1 MTDDA
6 RNRPGLGS
14 PGLESPVLESPVLE
28 PPYRTVVKPYGHA
41 LVELARRRPEI
52 VCLSGDLTRQC
63 EIDLFQA
70 AFPDRFI
77 HAGMAEANMI
87 GVAGALARS
96 GLIPFVHTFG
106 VFATRRPFD
115 QIVNAVAYPHLP
127 VRIIGFMPGV
137 SSPGGPSHQAIED
150 VALMR
155 ALPGMTVIDVADATE
170 TAQVVAGIADLPGPV
185 YLRLKRGEIPV
196 IFPDDHRLSLDNAQ
210 VLVDG
215 RHATGL
221 ARGTTGGGATAG
233 GGVTRGG
240 AETVGGAVTGGG
252 GVTRG
257 GAETVGGGV
266 TRGGAETKGGA
277 ETAGGAVTVGGA
289 VTGGGGV
296 TRGGAETVG
305 GGVTR
310 GGAETKGGAE
320 TAGGAVTVG
329 GAVTSGGGVTRGG
342 AETVGRGGMG
352 VWSASTGDARG
363 QLRAPVAVPRSD
375 VALLVS
381 GMMVAPALAAARVLR
396 SAGIATLVLNI
407 PVIKPLDTATVLD
420 VAAATRTVIT
430 AENHST
436 IGGLGSA
443 VAETLAESAL
453 PRPLHRIGLTDTFAE
468 GARTPTYL
476 FRKYGLTTQ
485 HLINAAWAA
494 LDQPGTPPRSQ
505 PLPAE
510 EGEYAP
516 V

>member
-1 MTDDA
+1 M
-6 RNRPGLGS
+6 
-14 PGLESPVLESPVLE
+14 LE

-170 TAQVVAGIADLPGPV
+170 TAQVVAAIADLPGPV

-196 IFPDDHRLSLDNAQ
+196 IFPEDHRLSLDHAQ

-215 RHATGL
+215 RTRPGL
-221 ARGTTGGGATAG
+221 ARGTTGGGQPPGAASPEAAPKPG
-233 GGVTRGG
+233 RRGHQRRRRDPRRRRNRGRRCHTR
-240 AETVGGAVTGGG
+240 
-252 GVTRG
+252 RG
-257 GAETVGGGV
+257 RDQGRRRNR
-266 TRGGAETKGGA
+266 RGRRH
-277 ETAGGAVTVGGA
+277 
-289 VTGGGGV
+289 
-296 TRGGAETVG
+296 RGR
-305 GGVTR
+305 R
-310 GGAETKGGAE
+310 GHQRRRRDPRRRRN
-320 TAGGAVTVG
+320 
-329 GAVTSGGGVTRGG
+329 RGPG
-342 AETVGRGGMG
+342 WDGGM
-352 VWSASTGDARG
+352 ARLHGGREG
-363 QLRAPVAVPRSD
+363 QLRAPVAVPGSD

-396 SAGIATLVLNI
+396 SAGIATVVLNI

-453 PRPLHRIGLTDTFAE
+453 P
-468 GARTPTYL
+468 ARST
-476 FRKYGLTTQ
+476 
-485 HLINAAWAA
+485 ASA
-494 LDQPGTPPRSQ
+494 
-505 PLPAE
+505 
-510 EGEYAP
+510 
-516 V
+516 

>member
-1 MTDDA
+1 
-6 RNRPGLGS
+6 
-14 PGLESPVLESPVLE
+14 
-28 PPYRTVVKPYGHA
+28 
-41 LVELARRRPEI
+41 
-52 VCLSGDLTRQC
+52 
-63 EIDLFQA
+63 
-70 AFPDRFI
+70 
-77 HAGMAEANMI
+77 MAEANMI

-155 ALPGMTVIDVADATE
+155 ALPGMTVVDVADATE
-170 TAQVVAGIADLPGPV
+170 TAQVAAAIADLPGPV

-196 IFPDDHRLSLDNAQ
+196 IFPEDHRLSLDQAQ

-215 RHATGL
+215 RDGTGL

-240 AETVGGAVTGGG
+240 AETAGGA
-252 GVTRG
+252 VTRG
-257 GAETVGGGV
+257 GAETTGRGV
-266 TRGGAETKGGA
+266 TSGGAESKGGA
-277 ETAGGAVTVGGA
+277 ETAGGAVT
-289 VTGGGGV
+289 
-296 TRGGAETVG
+296 
-305 GGVTR
+305 
-310 GGAETKGGAE
+310 K
-320 TAGGAVTVG
+320 G

-342 AETVGRGGMG
+342 AETAGRGGMG
-352 VWSASTGDARG
+352 VWAPSTWDVVG
-363 QLRAPVAVPRSD
+363 QVRAPAAVPGSD

-396 SAGIATLVLNI
+396 SAGIATVVLNI
-407 PVIKPLDTATVLD
+407 PVIKPLDTATVL
-420 VAAATRTVIT
+420 AAATATQTVIT

-436 IGGLGSA
+436 TGGLGSA
-443 VAETLAESAL
+443 VAETLAEAGL
-453 PRPLHRIGLTDTFAE
+453 PRPLRRIGLNDTYAE
-468 GARTPTYL
+468 GAKTASYL
-476 FRKYGLTTQ
+476 FTKYGLSTQ
-485 HLINAAWAA
+485 HLVDTAWSA
-494 LDQPGTPPRSQ
+494 LHQPGTPPRSQ
-505 PLPAE
+505 TLPAE

>member
-1 MTDDA
+1 MDDA
-6 RNRPGLGS
+6 RNRPV
-14 PGLESPVLESPVLE
+14 PGSPVLE
-28 PPYRTVVKPYGHA
+28 PPYRTVLKPYGHA
-41 LVELARRRPEI
+41 LVELARQRPEI

-106 VFATRRPFD
+106 VFATRRPLD

-155 ALPGMTVIDVADATE
+155 ALPGMTVVDVADATE
-170 TAQVVAGIADLPGPV
+170 TAQVAAAIADLPGPV

-196 IFPDDHRLSLDNAQ
+196 IFPEDHRLSLDQAQ

-215 RHATGL
+215 RDGTGL

-240 AETVGGAVTGGG
+240 AETAGGA
-252 GVTRG
+252 VTRG
-257 GAETVGGGV
+257 GAETTGRGV
-266 TRGGAETKGGA
+266 TSGGAESKGGA
-277 ETAGGAVTVGGA
+277 ETAGGAVT
-289 VTGGGGV
+289 
-296 TRGGAETVG
+296 
-305 GGVTR
+305 
-310 GGAETKGGAE
+310 K
-320 TAGGAVTVG
+320 G

-342 AETVGRGGMG
+342 AETAGRGGMG
-352 VWSASTGDARG
+352 VWAPSTWDVVG
-363 QLRAPVAVPRSD
+363 QVRAPAAVPGSD

-396 SAGIATLVLNI
+396 SAGIATVVLNI
-407 PVIKPLDTATVLD
+407 PVIKPLDTATVL
-420 VAAATRTVIT
+420 AAATATQTVIT

-436 IGGLGSA
+436 TGGLGSA
-443 VAETLAESAL
+443 VAETLAEAGL
-453 PRPLHRIGLTDTFAE
+453 PRPLRRIGLNDTYAE
-468 GARTPTYL
+468 GAKTASYL
-476 FRKYGLTTQ
+476 FTKYGLSTQ
-485 HLINAAWAA
+485 HLVDTAWSA
-494 LDQPGTPPRSQ
+494 LHQPGTPPRSQ
-505 PLPAE
+505 TLPAE

>member
-6 RNRPGLGS
+6 TQQA
-14 PGLESPVLESPVLE
+14 VLE
-28 PPYRTVVKPYGHA
+28 PPYRTVLKPYGHA

-77 HAGMAEANMI
+77 HAGMAESNMI

-106 VFATRRPFD
+106 VFATRRPLD

-127 VRIIGFMPGV
+127 VRLIGFMPGI

-155 ALPGMTVIDVADATE
+155 ALPGMTIVDVADATQ
-170 TAQVVAGIADLPGPV
+170 TTQVVAAIADLPGPV

-196 IFPDDHRLSLDNAQ
+196 IFPEDHHLSLDQAQ
-210 VLVDG
+210 VLVSGCD
-215 RHATGL
+215 RTRRA
-221 ARGTTGGGATAG
+221 AGTAGGGVTTG

-240 AETVGGAVTGGG
+240 AHTEGGAVTTGG

-257 GAETVGGGV
+257 GAHTEGRGGTSGGGVSTSGAHTEGGAETGGGAVNAGGAVSEGGAVTTGGGV
-266 TRGGAETKGGA
+266 TRGGADTTGRGG
-277 ETAGGAVTVGGA
+277 
-289 VTGGGGV
+289 TGGG
-296 TRGGAETVG
+296 TRSVADVE
-305 GGVTR
+305 
-310 GGAETKGGAE
+310 
-320 TAGGAVTVG
+320 
-329 GAVTSGGGVTRGG
+329 
-342 AETVGRGGMG
+342 
-352 VWSASTGDARG
+352 G
-363 QLRAPVAVPRSD
+363 QVRAPEAVPGSD

-396 SAGIATLVLNI
+396 SAGIATVVLNI
-407 PVIKPLDTATVLD
+407 PVIKPLDTATVLAA
-420 VAAATRTVIT
+420 AAATHTVIT

-443 VAETLAESAL
+443 VAEVLAEAAL
-453 PRPLHRIGLTDTFAE
+453 PRPLHRLGLNDTYAE
-468 GARTPTYL
+468 GAKTPSYL
-476 FRKYGLTTQ
+476 FTKYGLSTQ
-485 HLINAAWAA
+485 HLVDAAWSA
-494 LDQPGTPPRSQ
+494 LDRPGTAPRCT
-505 PLPAE
+505 PLPVE

>member
-1 MTDDA
+1 M
-6 RNRPGLGS
+6 PG
-14 PGLESPVLESPVLE
+14 SPVLE
-28 PPYRTVVKPYGHA
+28 PPYRTVLKPYGHA
-41 LVELARRRPEI
+41 LVELARQRPEI

-155 ALPGMTVIDVADATE
+155 ALPGMTVVDVADAAE
-170 TAQVVAGIADLPGPV
+170 TAQVAAAIADLPGPV

-196 IFPDDHRLSLDNAQ
+196 IFPEDHRLSLDQAQ

-215 RHATGL
+215 RDGTGL

-240 AETVGGAVTGGG
+240 AETA
-252 GVTRG
+252 
-257 GAETVGGGV
+257 
-266 TRGGAETKGGA
+266 
-277 ETAGGAVTVGGA
+277 
-289 VTGGGGV
+289 
-296 TRGGAETVG
+296 
-305 GGVTR
+305 
-310 GGAETKGGAE
+310 
-320 TAGGAVTVG
+320 
-329 GAVTSGGGVTRGG
+329 
-342 AETVGRGGMG
+342 GRGGME
-352 VWSASTGDARG
+352 VWAPSTWDVVG
-363 QLRAPVAVPRSD
+363 QVQAPAAVPGSD

-396 SAGIATLVLNI
+396 SAGIAAVVLNI
-407 PVIKPLDTATVLD
+407 PVIKPLDTATVL
-420 VAAATRTVIT
+420 AAATATQTVIT

-436 IGGLGSA
+436 TGGLGSA
-443 VAETLAESAL
+443 VAETLAEAAL
-453 PRPLHRIGLTDTFAE
+453 PRPLHRLGIQDTYAE
-468 GARTPTYL
+468 GAKTASYL
-476 FRKYGLTTQ
+476 FTKYGLSTQ
-485 HLINAAWAA
+485 HLVDAAWSA

-505 PLPAE
+505 PLPIE